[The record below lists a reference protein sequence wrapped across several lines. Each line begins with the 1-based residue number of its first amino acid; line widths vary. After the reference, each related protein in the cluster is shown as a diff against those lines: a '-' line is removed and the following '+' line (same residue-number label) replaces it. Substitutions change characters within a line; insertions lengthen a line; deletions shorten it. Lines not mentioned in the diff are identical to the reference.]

1 MCLIFVCVQMTR
13 KKTTFMNPLQIFTY
27 LSDGM
32 FTHQSPLKQLQSYF
46 QLKVGNATITGQGDE
61 AKTE

>member
-1 MCLIFVCVQMTR
+1 
-13 KKTTFMNPLQIFTY
+13 MNPLQIFTY

-32 FTHQSPLKQLQSYF
+32 FTRQSPLKQLQSHF
-46 QLKVGNATITGQGDE
+46 QLKVVNATITGQGDE